1 MDVFES
7 KDRIVVAAVAEVRN
21 LLPKQSLEIR
31 LMRLMT
37 IHAHPAGNRRMLE
50 LKPHD
55 LLFTVASEA
64 DVGNLVP
71 EQLIAL
77 PCMGVMA

>member
-1 MDVFES
+1 
-7 KDRIVVAAVAEVRN
+7 
-21 LLPKQSLEIR
+21 
-31 LMRLMT
+31 MRLMT
-37 IHAHPAGNRRMLE
+37 FHAHPAGNRRMLE

>member
-1 MDVFES
+1 MDVLIG
-7 KDRIVVAAVAEVRN
+7 KDRIVVAAIAEVRD
-21 LLPKQSLEIR
+21 LFPKQSLEIR

-55 LLFTVASEA
+55 LLFTMASEA
-64 DVGNLVP
+64 DLGNLVP
-71 EQLIAL
+71 EQLCAL
-77 PCMGVMA
+77 ACMRVMA